1 MKREYFKEILPT
13 HIEICKRIIKDGND
27 CEGVKCEEC
36 PFSIDNATNKL
47 ECNKNQYRRY
57 SADLKIGG
65 EKTVVRS
72 AKRFIELFEKDFQ
85 PNIEEA
91 IDSTTEF
98 LRENLKET
106 EVPDNVHQPK
116 HYKLDGLDIEV
127 IDVIKSLLTPEQ
139 LKGYLHGNVIKYI
152 LRSDKK
158 NGVEDLEKAKV
169 YLEWLIE
176 AKRG

>member
-1 MKREYFKEILPT
+1 MKREDFYDILPV
-13 HIEICKRIIKDGND
+13 HIDICKSIIETG
-27 CEGVKCEEC
+27 KCFEKQHGECSCQC
-36 PFSIDNATNKL
+36 PFIENNRSKKAFYCSN
-47 ECNKNQYRRY
+47 
-57 SADLKIGG
+57 
-65 EKTVVRS
+65 VVES
-72 AKRFIELFEKDFQ
+72 AKEFISLFEKDFQ

-152 LRSDKK
+152 LRTDKK

>member
-1 MKREYFKEILPT
+1 MK
-13 HIEICKRIIKDGND
+13 
-27 CEGVKCEEC
+27 
-36 PFSIDNATNKL
+36 
-47 ECNKNQYRRY
+47 
-57 SADLKIGG
+57 
-65 EKTVVRS
+65 
-72 AKRFIELFEKDFQ
+72 
-85 PNIEEA
+85 
-91 IDSTTEF
+91 
-98 LRENLKET
+98 RENLKET

-152 LRSDKK
+152 LRTDKK

>member
-1 MKREYFKEILPT
+1 MKREDFKEVLPV
-13 HIEICKRIIKDGND
+13 HVEFCKRIVELGNCNFTAD
-27 CEGVKCEEC
+27 CDEC
-36 PFSIDNATNKL
+36 PFNVDNAIYCLCTEKHETL
-47 ECNKNQYRRY
+47 EY
-57 SADLKIGG
+57 
-65 EKTVVRS
+65 
-72 AKRFIELFEKDFQ
+72 AKEFIKSFEKDFQ

-152 LRSDKK
+152 LRTDKK